1 MEGFK
6 QCANG
11 HYFKNNMSECPYC
24 PKQNAGSASPGSPFD
39 KTQISGGESGGGY
52 SDNSKTQISGSGDF
66 GSTQVFGAG
75 AASGAKRDL
84 SKTFIQESE
93 VTSDGT
99 VSSNTIR
106 PSRKICGWIVSFT
119 IEPMGID
126 FRIYEGVNTIGRD
139 AENTITITDDMAIS
153 GRHVSI
159 LCKKGKFYIKDEMA
173 ANGSF
178 VNNEELEVGKPTEL
192 QDGDEIKLGTTVFK
206 FRTSF

>member
-11 HYFKNNMSECPYC
+11 HYYKNNIVECPYC
-24 PKQNAGSASPGSPFD
+24 PKQNPVSDSSGLFD
-39 KTQISGGESGGGY
+39 KTQISNNETGN
-52 SDNSKTQISGSGDF
+52 DNSKTQISGAMDF

-75 AASGAKRDL
+75 ANVSNRDL

-93 VTSDGT
+93 ETSEGV
-99 VSSNTIR
+99 VSTGNIR

-126 FRIYEGVNTIGRD
+126 FRIYEGINTIGRD
-139 AENTITITDDMAIS
+139 PENTITVSDDMSVS
-153 GRHVSI
+153 GKHVSI
-159 LCKKGKFYIKDEMA
+159 LSKKGRFYIKDEMS
-173 ANGSF
+173 ANGSYI
-178 VNNEELEVGKPTEL
+178 NNVELEVGKTYDL
-192 QDGDEIKLGTTVFK
+192 NDGDEIKLGTTVFK